1 MCKQEVVRSLL
12 LKQVLNHLVQVKNQS
27 KQAVQE
33 VVDPFNRVREYILVK
48 REFRRDSLFFMLIIK
63 ETYK

>member
-12 LKQVLNHLVQVKNQS
+12 LKQVPNHLVQVKNQS

-48 REFRRDSLFFMLIIK
+48 KRISQRFSFFYAH
-63 ETYK
+63 YKGNL